1 MRGLV
6 KVVGDLRVR
15 ERSEARFIWD
25 VAGTGVNTAYPR
37 YPIPLRST
45 LPLDLTFSGE
55 IHGRGLIPD
64 VRSGR
69 SA

>member
-6 KVVGDLRVR
+6 KVVGHARVR

-25 VAGTGVNTAYPR
+25 VARTGVNIAYSR
-37 YPIPLRST
+37 YPIPLVST

-55 IHGRGLIPD
+55 IYGRGLIPD
-64 VRSGR
+64 VV
-69 SA
+69 